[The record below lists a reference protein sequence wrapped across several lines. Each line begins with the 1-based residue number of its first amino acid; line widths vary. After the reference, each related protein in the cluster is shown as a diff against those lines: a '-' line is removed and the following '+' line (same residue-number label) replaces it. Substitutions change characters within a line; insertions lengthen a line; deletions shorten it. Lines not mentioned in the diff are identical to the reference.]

1 MSRRVQYAV
10 EARSFSRPHVINQEL
25 TSSICTDVTFRS
37 RSYAVTDR
45 VHILHHPD
53 LHFASEHWF
62 LDAAH
67 KCREHTLAGCIRS
80 LCNTVRYTAFDVLP
94 FMQGFRNT
102 SQIHTS
108 TSTDFLSMSA
118 ARSIV
123 DQVIFLAHKVQ
134 LACCLTFVT
143 FL

>member
-1 MSRRVQYAV
+1 M
-10 EARSFSRPHVINQEL
+10 QE
-25 TSSICTDVTFRS
+25 VTFPKS
-37 RSYAVTDR
+37 IATDR
-45 VHILHHPD
+45 TYVLHHPD
-53 LHFASEHWF
+53 LVLTSEHLC

-80 LCNTVRYTAFDVLP
+80 LCNTVSNTAFDVIP

-108 TSTDFLSMSA
+108 TSTDFLNMSA
-118 ARSIV
+118 ASCCV
-123 DQVIFLAHKVQ
+123 DQIIFLARKVQ